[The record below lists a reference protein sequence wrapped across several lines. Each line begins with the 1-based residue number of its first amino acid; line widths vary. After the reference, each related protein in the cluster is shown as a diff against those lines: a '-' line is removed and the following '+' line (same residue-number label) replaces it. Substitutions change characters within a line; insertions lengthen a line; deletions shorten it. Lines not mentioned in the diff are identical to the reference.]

1 MTSPGMRCRATAVSR
16 LETHESA
23 TMLSHPVRQWHY
35 LLEIARALASSLDLR
50 EVLQLILQSAAE
62 ILQGEIGLLAMRTRR
77 GQLQVVATYGL
88 SRQHLPRF
96 RPLLDDIPYYRTEEG
111 WHLSRRD
118 ILARLQLV
126 AEATGLELRQVVALP
141 LTVED
146 EFLGVIYIFRTSE
159 RPFTVEEEY
168 LLHTFADHA
177 AIAMRNAQLYTALQ
191 LERNR
196 LEAIIENSADGIM
209 ILDADCRVEVIN
221 KTLSRMTGWPTEKA
235 RGKPGNAVLHLENA
249 TGQEPCERLDQ
260 GDIPKEPMH
269 REGDIIRPGHR
280 RITVEVTYTPIFD
293 EHGELQYIIVN
304 VNDITRFREAEEMK
318 STFISVISH
327 ELKTPVAL
335 IKGYAA
341 TLRREDV
348 RWDEETIR
356 EGLAIIE
363 EEADRLTALID
374 NLLDAS
380 RIQAGGLTLKFEEV
394 DLRQLIHAV
403 ADRFQAQ
410 TAAHT
415 IVVDVPE
422 DLPHVWAD
430 PERVRQVLSNL
441 LSNAIKYS
449 PDGGVVRVGA
459 WAENEHVT
467 VYVADQ
473 GIGIPEEELPYIFD
487 RFYRVDSTLRRQTQ
501 GAGLG
506 LYLARALVE
515 AHGGRIWV
523 HSKPGEGSTFF
534 FTLPISTESGTQS
547 VESEVRWEEQG
558 PAPS

>member
-1 MTSPGMRCRATAVSR
+1 
-16 LETHESA
+16 
-23 TMLSHPVRQWHY
+23 MLMYPVRQFHY
-35 LLEIARALASSLDLR
+35 LLEIARVLASSLDLK
-50 EVLQLILQSAAE
+50 EVLQRILQSAVE
-62 ILQGEIGLLAMRTRR
+62 ILQGQIGLLALRTRR

-88 SRQHLPRF
+88 PGNLLPRF
-96 RPLLDDIPYYRTEEG
+96 RPLLEDIPYQHTERG

-118 ILARLQLV
+118 ILARLRLV
-126 AEATGLELRQVVALP
+126 AEATGLNLRQVVALP
-141 LTVED
+141 LTIED
-146 EFLGVIYIFRTSE
+146 EFLGVLYVFRTSE

-177 AIAMRNAQLYTALQ
+177 AIAVRNARLYTALQ

-196 LEAIIENSADGIM
+196 LLAIINNSADGIM
-209 ILDADCRVEVIN
+209 ILDAECRVEVIN
-221 KTLSRMTGWPTEKA
+221 RTLSRMTGWPIDKA
-235 RGKPGNAVLHLENA
+235 RGMPGRTVLHLENCP
-249 TGQEPCERLDQ
+249 TPDPCERMEQ
-260 GDIPKEPMH
+260 GEPIREQIY
-269 REGDIIRPGHR
+269 REGDIVRPGKP
-280 RITVEVTYTPIFD
+280 RITVGVTYTPVFD
-293 EHGELQYIIVN
+293 ENDDLQYIIVN

-348 RWDEETIR
+348 EWDEETIR
-356 EGLAIIE
+356 EGLQIIE
-363 EEADRLTALID
+363 EEADRLTNLID

-380 RIQAGGLTLKFEEV
+380 RIQAGGLKLEFEEV
-394 DLRQLIHAV
+394 DLKDLIQRV
-403 ADRFQAQ
+403 AEGFQVQ
-410 TAAHT
+410 TAAHE

-422 DLPHVWAD
+422 NLPLVWAD
-430 PERVRQVLSNL
+430 RERVRQVLSNL

-449 PDGGVVRVGA
+449 PEGGLIRVGA
-459 WAENEHVT
+459 WADKDQVT

-473 GIGIPEEELPYIFD
+473 GIGIPEEEQPYLFE
-487 RFYRVDSTLRRQTQ
+487 RFYRVDSTLRRKTK

-506 LYLARALVE
+506 LFLAKALVE

-534 FTLPISTESGTQS
+534 FTLPIADGQD
-547 VESEVRWEEQG
+547 
-558 PAPS
+558 APRQETPPE

>member
-1 MTSPGMRCRATAVSR
+1 
-16 LETHESA
+16 
-23 TMLSHPVRQWHY
+23 MLNHPVRQLHY
-35 LLEIARALASSLDLR
+35 LLEITRALASSLDLK
-50 EVLQLILQSAAE
+50 EVLQLILESAAE
-62 ILQGEIGLLAMRTRR
+62 ILHGQIGLLALRNRR
-77 GQLQVVATYGL
+77 GHLQVVATYGL
-88 SRQHLPRF
+88 PPTLLPRF
-96 RPLLDDIPYYRTEEG
+96 KPLLEDIPYQRTEQG
-111 WHLSRRD
+111 WHLSRHD
-118 ILARLQLV
+118 ILARLRLV
-126 AEATGLELRQVVALP
+126 AETTGLNLRQVIALP
-141 LTVED
+141 LTIED
-146 EFLGVIYIFRTSE
+146 EFLGVLYIFRTSE
-159 RPFTVEEEY
+159 MPFTAEEEY

-177 AIAMRNAQLYTALQ
+177 AIAVRNARLYTALQ

-196 LEAIIENSADGIM
+196 LRAIIENSADGIM

-221 KTLSRMTGWPTEKA
+221 KALSRMTGWPPEEA

-249 TGQEPCERLDQ
+249 TAPDPCEVMSHSGPLREQLY
-260 GDIPKEPMH
+260 
-269 REGDIIRPGHR
+269 REGDILLPGRP
-280 RITVEVTYTPIFD
+280 RITVGVTYTPVFD
-293 EHGELQYIIVN
+293 EDGELQYIIVN

-348 RWDEETIR
+348 QWDEETIR

-363 EEADRLTALID
+363 EEADRLTQLID

-380 RIQAGGLTLKFEEV
+380 RIQAGGLKLEFEEV
-394 DLRQLIHAV
+394 HLPDLIRRVAEGFQL
-403 ADRFQAQ
+403 Q

-415 IVVDVPE
+415 IVVDISD
-422 DLPHVWAD
+422 DLPPVWAD
-430 PERVRQVLSNL
+430 RERVRQILANL

-449 PDGGVVRVGA
+449 PAGGIIRVGA
-459 WAENEHVT
+459 WKDNNHVT

-473 GIGIPEEELPYIFD
+473 GIGIPEEEQARLFE
-487 RFYRVDSTLRRQTQ
+487 RFYRVDSTLRRKTK

-506 LYLARALVE
+506 LYLAKALVE

-534 FTLPISTESGTQS
+534 FTLPIATISDERSDSDETTTTHPDSG
-547 VESEVRWEEQG
+547 R
-558 PAPS
+558 